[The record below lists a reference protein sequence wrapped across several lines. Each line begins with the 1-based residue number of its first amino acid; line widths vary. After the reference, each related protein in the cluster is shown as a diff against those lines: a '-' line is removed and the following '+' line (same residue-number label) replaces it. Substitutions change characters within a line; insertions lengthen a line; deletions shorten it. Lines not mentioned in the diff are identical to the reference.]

1 MKYHAAK
8 MEEINKIIK
17 ELWQATY
24 KGNDIDTIAVRSDVE
39 SSTGRYEF
47 SWKSTQPLELHTTTD
62 WSWSRETRSSM

>member
-39 SSTGRYEF
+39 SSTGR
-47 SWKSTQPLELHTTTD
+47 
-62 WSWSRETRSSM
+62 